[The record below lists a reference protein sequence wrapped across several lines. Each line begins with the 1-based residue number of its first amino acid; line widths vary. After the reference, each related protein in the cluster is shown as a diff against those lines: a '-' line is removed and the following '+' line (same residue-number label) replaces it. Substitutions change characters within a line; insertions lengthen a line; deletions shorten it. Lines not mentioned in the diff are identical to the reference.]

1 MQAAGYVYGFT
12 TPSMPGIVKIGAT
25 DRDPADRLAE
35 ANASHT
41 WCPPEPYVA
50 AYTAAV
56 GSAFETER
64 AVHALLHA
72 RRVCP
77 RREFFRV
84 SDDEAR
90 ALFEVVAR
98 LATVAPVAPAA
109 TEAET
114 DLEVLVAPPHHQH
127 HHQYRSEAAQL
138 GAWVDARYAHVPLR
152 EKDTGTKLEAL
163 YAAYAAA
170 SPPVHAKVL
179 GKIMFGKML
188 NVAFPN
194 VGPHKNGACTASG
207 LYLLR

>member
-56 GSAFETER
+56 GSAFATER

-72 RRVCP
+72 RRVSP

-90 ALFEVVAR
+90 ALFAVVAR
-98 LATVAPVAPAA
+98 LAAVAPAA
-109 TEAET
+109 TEAEA
-114 DLEVLVAPPHHQH
+114 DLEVLVAPPQH
-127 HHQYRSEAAQL
+127 HRRSQAAQL
-138 GAWVDARYAHVPLR
+138 GAWIDARYTHVPLR
-152 EKDTGTKLEAL
+152 DKNTGTKLEAL

-170 SPPVHAKVL
+170 SPPVHDKVL
-179 GKIMFGKML
+179 GKIMFAKML

-194 VGPHKNGACTASG
+194 VGPHKNGACTVSG

>member
-12 TPSMPGIVKIGAT
+12 TPCMPGIVKVGAT

-56 GSAFETER
+56 GSAFATER

-72 RRVCP
+72 RRVSP
-77 RREFFRV
+77 RRAFFRV

-90 ALFEVVAR
+90 ALFALVAH
-98 LATVAPVAPAA
+98 LAAVAPAD
-109 TEAET
+109 T
-114 DLEVLVAPPHHQH
+114 DLEADTDALVAPPHHH
-127 HHQYRSEAAQL
+127 HCRSQAAQL
-138 GAWVDARYAHVPLR
+138 GAWVDARYTHVPLR

-163 YAAYAAA
+163 YGAYVAA

-179 GKIMFGKML
+179 GKILFGKML
-188 NVAFPN
+188 
-194 VGPHKNGACTASG
+194 
-207 LYLLR
+207 R